1 MLDLNNRVVPIAR
14 AAMEAE
20 KAAGVATVR
29 VRWRLRLPE
38 DWVLITTLFTINSF
52 PGCFPG
58 SCRTRCFITP
68 SQASNLSG
76 LPHEVFVDYERHTV
90 WSRPPSSAAQTAIR
104 WANKR

>member
-38 DWVLITTLFTINSF
+38 DWVHHYNTIYHQQL
-52 PGCFPG
+52 PWV
-58 SCRTRCFITP
+58 
-68 SQASNLSG
+68 LSG
-76 LPHEVFVDYERHTV
+76 ILQNAMLHNPFAGEQSK
-90 WSRPPSSAAQTAIR
+90 WSSP
-104 WANKR
+104 